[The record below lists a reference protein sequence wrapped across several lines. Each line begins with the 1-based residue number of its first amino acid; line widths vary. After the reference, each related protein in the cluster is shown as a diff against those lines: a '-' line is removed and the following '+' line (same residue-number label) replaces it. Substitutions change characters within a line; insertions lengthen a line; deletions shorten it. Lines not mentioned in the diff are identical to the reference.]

1 MAVRS
6 STSVGAGFDPKAYTG
21 EVETLTPDAM
31 HELFMSFGP
40 EGPPPGFDIRSVAMD
55 GSKMSPKK
63 RLRGTGFPAEDA
75 PFDDYAMMPM
85 PYESAPE
92 PTFRRDTDTGA
103 MTEMPG
109 LRAGDGR
116 RWSRGKLLEPDTP
129 HDSKYL
135 LDPRYYS

>member
-6 STSVGAGFDPKAYTG
+6 STSVGGAFDPKKYTG
-21 EVETLTPDAM
+21 PVTKMSAD
-31 HELFMSFGP
+31 ELHKKLMSFGP
-40 EGPPPGFDIRSVAMD
+40 EGPPLDWDPRGLEVDESSIGPRKTM
-55 GSKMSPKK
+55 
-63 RLRGTGFPAEDA
+63 RGTGFPAEDA

-92 PTFRRDTDTGA
+92 PDFRSDAYTGA
-103 MTEMPG
+103 MTKMPG

-116 RWSRGKLLEPDTP
+116 MWSRGKLLEPDTP

>member
-1 MAVRS
+1 
-6 STSVGAGFDPKAYTG
+6 
-21 EVETLTPDAM
+21 
-31 HELFMSFGP
+31 
-40 EGPPPGFDIRSVAMD
+40 MD
-55 GSKMSPKK
+55 QKC
-63 RLRGTGFPAEDA
+63 RQRRGCVVLGFPAEDA

-116 RWSRGKLLEPDTP
+116 MVESW
-129 HDSKYL
+129 
-135 LDPRYYS
+135 